1 MKFGQLT
8 GDEGMSG
15 SLPTRG
21 AWIEIT
27 DLLEQRRFFKSRSPH
42 GERGLKSLHGF
53 IPRHDGCCRSPH
65 GERGL
70 KFFIFYHLGKLT
82 LSLPTRGAWIEIPSG
97 GWSIGTIASLP
108 TRGAW
113 IEIAVHGAEVAV
125 ALRRSPHGE
134 RGLKFRDHRDK
145 HHHLRR
151 SPHGE
156 RGLKSSNLRF
166 KQASALVSLPT
177 RGAWIE
183 IAGCNCCFG
192 GCSGRSPHGERGLKY
207 ADARYWTCTPGRSPH
222 GERGLKSYNAIRD
235 EKVIRSLPTRG
246 AWIEIRI
253 TMSMYPRLIV
263 APHTGS
269 VD

>member
-1 MKFGQLT
+1 MAA
-8 GDEGMSG
+8 G

-134 RGLKFRDHRDK
+134 RGLK
-145 HHHLRR
+145 
-151 SPHGE
+151 
-156 RGLKSSNLRF
+156 SSNLRF

>member
-1 MKFGQLT
+1 MAA
-8 GDEGMSG
+8 G

-53 IPRHDGCCRSPH
+53 IPRHDGCC
-65 GERGL
+65 
-70 KFFIFYHLGKLT
+70 
-82 LSLPTRGAWIEIPSG
+82 
-97 GWSIGTIASLP
+97 
-108 TRGAW
+108 
-113 IEIAVHGAEVAV
+113 
-125 ALRRSPHGE
+125 
-134 RGLKFRDHRDK
+134 
-145 HHHLRR
+145 R